1 MKLNLAQKH
10 SKLRS
15 IQRKILTL
23 FLLSAFSFQLSVLLC
38 GCEAFRKKFVR
49 KPKREKEVTV
59 VVKIQ
64 EYESKYS
71 TAETYKKYFLFWRC
85 RHEELVNLLN
95 AQEGNRKKRIF
106 SAKKIIENLQQMQK
120 LLLPQKQIKLESFI
134 SEQKAIVEKLDRYN
148 LSRGQRLRIKSTL
161 GKQRKKIQE
170 EFAYRHIQEH
180 LIK

>member
-1 MKLNLAQKH
+1 MKL
-10 SKLRS
+10 RT
-15 IQRKILTL
+15 ILILSTVNCV
-23 FLLSAFSFQLSVLLC
+23 LLTALC

-85 RHEELVNLLN
+85 RHEELLNLLN

-120 LLLPQKQIKLESFI
+120 LLLPQKQIELESFI
-134 SEQKAIVEKLDRYN
+134 SEQKGIMEKLDRYN
-148 LSRGQRLRIKSTL
+148 LSRAQRLRIKSAL
-161 GKQRKKIQE
+161 EKQRKKIQE
-170 EFAYRHIQEH
+170 EFAYRHIQEY
-180 LIK
+180 LKKEDK